1 MQLVDLLKIVVFRYT
16 RFGAPTYPFP
26 TVEPIELATL
36 VCEIDRLKDIS
47 GTIVEIGVARGMTT
61 RFLAEHLV
69 RSGYSNQDYYA
80 IDTFR
85 SFLKSDIDYEVQ
97 HRGKQRWDFR
107 GQFKYNDFEIWKR
120 NFKEFPFV
128 KAVQSDCAIFDYS
141 SIAPIKIAFLDVD
154 LYLPIKRTLP
164 RIYECVC
171 EGGIILVDDVRN
183 NNMYDG
189 AYQSYMEFCD
199 EMKITPTFV
208 GNKCGIIRK

>member
-1 MQLVDLLKIVVFRYT
+1 
-16 RFGAPTYPFP
+16 
-26 TVEPIELATL
+26 
-36 VCEIDRLKDIS
+36 
-47 GTIVEIGVARGMTT
+47 MTT

-69 RSGYSNQDYYA
+69 RSGYANQDYYA

-85 SFLKSDIDYEVQ
+85 SFLKRDIDYEIE
-97 HRGKQRWDFR
+97 HRGKRRWDFR

-120 NFKEFPFV
+120 NFKEFAFV

-164 RIYECVC
+164 RIYEFVC
-171 EGGIILVDDVRN
+171 DGGIILVDDVRN